1 MCWIFYFRLFSIRT
15 FTYLKIAGL
24 LQAAKANPP
33 LHEGDQILYIN
44 GHSMSDQ
51 SHEHAVMLIKASKEL
66 KPCEL
71 IMVIKPQGWF
81 IVAMYPT
88 EPIRATITLYLIR
101 RPVRATITLY
111 PIGRPVR
118 ATSTLYPIGRPVRAT
133 STLYPI
139 GRPVRATSTLYPI
152 GRPVRATSTL
162 YPIGRP
168 VRATITLYPIGR
180 PVRATITRYPIGR
193 PVRATIT
200 LYPIRRF
207 LICITDLSR
216 VNPITFNQSATHSDN
231 PEENVK
237 ASLLHLRES
246 LRDGTALLQFDVSKN
261 IINLLAYVTC
271 IFTCKMVDY
280 HLQAQVLS
288 VLIGNT
294 L

>member
-1 MCWIFYFRLFSIRT
+1 MCWILYFRLFSIRT

-101 RPVRATITLY
+101 RPVRATITLH
-111 PIGRPVR
+111 
-118 ATSTLYPIGRPVRAT
+118 
-133 STLYPI
+133 
-139 GRPVRATSTLYPI
+139 
-152 GRPVRATSTL
+152 
-162 YPIGRP
+162 PIGRP
-168 VRATITLYPIGR
+168 VRATITL
-180 PVRATITRYPIGR
+180 YPIGR

-288 VLIGNT
+288 ELIGNT